1 MAVGDSFIVMR
12 DGEKHPAWGEAL
24 VRGVE
29 GWPGRGREV
38 VVGIDGKWWGLESVV
53 WAFPLDLSPSP
64 QHIWVVMRFLE
75 GFQMQ
80 SLRACIH
87 PQGHIWNI
95 LSLKEV
101 SQHQQKLQQG
111 KSPTVLKLSALDPGG
126 IWSL

>member
-1 MAVGDSFIVMR
+1 MGS
-12 DGEKHPAWGEAL
+12 GG
-24 VRGVE
+24 GV
-29 GWPGRGREV
+29 
-38 VVGIDGKWWGLESVV
+38 ESVV
-53 WAFPLDLSPSP
+53 WALPLDSSPLP
-64 QHIWVVMRFLE
+64 QRIWVVMRFLE

-111 KSPTVLKLSALDPGG
+111 KSPTVLKLSPLDPGG